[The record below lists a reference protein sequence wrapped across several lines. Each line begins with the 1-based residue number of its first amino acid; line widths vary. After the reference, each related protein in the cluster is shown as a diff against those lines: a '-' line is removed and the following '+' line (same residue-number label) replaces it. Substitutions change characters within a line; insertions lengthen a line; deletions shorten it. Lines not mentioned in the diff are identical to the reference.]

1 MKRCCFPVWGFKA
14 KLYKRDS
21 ACGRNGVLNES
32 VASLHTE
39 GHCLVFLRYPLANIL
54 TTVSPS
60 VFLVTAAA
68 RSNKFGKLAGLN
80 RIGGWHLF
88 LVVVFLQNPL
98 GPLSRLGG
106 IMDL

>member
-21 ACGRNGVLNES
+21 ACGHNGVLNES

-39 GHCLVFLRYPLANIL
+39 GHCLVFLQYPLADIL
-54 TTVSPS
+54 TTVSPC
-60 VFLVTAAA
+60 VFLVTAVA

-88 LVVVFLQNPL
+88 WLLFFCRILLDP
-98 GPLSRLGG
+98 
-106 IMDL
+106 